1 MNELQGSA
9 QVITQRFGNMSSQNE
24 GENRI
29 FNYDV
34 LDLALTDEVEDCV
47 KAQEAS
53 KKL

>member
-9 QVITQRFGNMSSQNE
+9 QVIAQRFGNISPQHE

-29 FNYDV
+29 FNNDV
-34 LDLALTDEVEDCV
+34 LDLALTDEVKDCM
-47 KAQEAS
+47 KAQEAC